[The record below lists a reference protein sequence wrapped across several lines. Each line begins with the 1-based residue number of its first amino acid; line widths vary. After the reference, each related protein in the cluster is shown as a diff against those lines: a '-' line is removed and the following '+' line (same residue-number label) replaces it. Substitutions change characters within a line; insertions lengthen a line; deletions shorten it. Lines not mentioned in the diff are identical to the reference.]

1 MSITRRLYYD
11 DAYTHRFNAAILE
24 RIAVAGQPA
33 VVLDQT
39 CFYPEGGGQPAD
51 RGLINGVEVL
61 DVITREDDHAVLH
74 VLAREVEGDRAECE
88 VDMARRFDHM
98 QHHTGQHVL
107 TRAFIEVADA
117 ATVGFHLSQESVT
130 IDLDK
135 ELDAEQ
141 IDRAE
146 ALANQIVYENRTV
159 TSRLLDPGEEDRVRM
174 RKAPEHLATGR
185 LRVIEI
191 ADFDLTA
198 CGGTHVARTGEI
210 GMIKVL
216 RVQRHRTGMRVEF
229 CCGWRALYDYRQKN
243 TILLRLSADLTVGY
257 WEVEAALERLRAD
270 LKAKE
275 KQIKQARGE
284 LLQHRA
290 ARLLAD
296 APQYQGLRVVRQ
308 ILDGGDVAEMRA
320 LASLLVEAGGTVALL
335 GVAGQPAHLLLA
347 RSADL
352 SYDMSALIHT
362 GLALMGSARGGGRA
376 EMAQGGGVP
385 ADPETVERALLL
397 IESLIVGR
405 QDG

>member
-1 MSITRRLYYD
+1 MSTTHRLYYD
-11 DAYTHRFNAAILE
+11 DAYAHRFSAAILE
-24 RIAVAGQPA
+24 RTEVAGQPA

-51 RGLINGVEVL
+51 RGLINGVNVL
-61 DVITREDDHAVLH
+61 DVITREGDYAVLH
-74 VLAREVEGDRAECE
+74 VLASEVDGNRAECE
-88 VDMARRFDHM
+88 IDMARRFDHM

-117 ATVGFHLSQESVT
+117 ATVGFHLSEESVT

-135 ELDAEQ
+135 ELNAEQ

-146 ALANQIVYENRTV
+146 ALANQIVYENRAV
-159 TSRLLDPGEEDRVRM
+159 IPRLLDPGEEARVRM

-185 LRVIEI
+185 LRVIDI

-216 RVQRHRTGMRVEF
+216 RAQKHRAGMRVEF
-229 CCGWRALYDYRQKN
+229 RCGWRALYDYRQKN
-243 TILLRLSADLTVGY
+243 AILLRLSSDLTVGY

-270 LKAKE
+270 LKAVE
-275 KQIKQARGE
+275 KQLKQARDE

-290 ARLLAD
+290 ARLRAN
-296 APQYQGLRVVRQ
+296 APQHQGLCVVRQ
-308 ILDGGDVAEMRA
+308 VLDGGDVAEMRA
-320 LASLLVEAGGTVALL
+320 LASRLVETGRTVVLL
-335 GVAGQPAHLLLA
+335 GVAGQSAHILLA

-352 SYDMSALIHT
+352 SYDMSALLPE
-362 GLALMGSARGGGRA
+362 GLALMNGARGGGRA

-385 ADPETVERALLL
+385 ADPETVDRALLL
-397 IESLIVGR
+397 LESLIVGR
-405 QDG
+405 QDD